1 MGVNDVSKEP
11 MFKAISI
18 KELRTTQDITDEYQT
33 DVNILFVFRKPLIL
47 SIKNGEIEYN
57 AVIDCVRLYN
67 EWMAEELSLDYVS
80 NTSTI
85 TGIPV
90 SPEIIKACKERLKR
104 SRDPKMKHYNFDENF
119 DEMLEKWGSN
129 E

>member
-1 MGVNDVSKEP
+1 MGVNDVNKEL
-11 MFKAISI
+11 MFKATSI

-33 DVNILFVFRKPLIL
+33 DVNIMFVFRKPLIL

-90 SPEIIKACKERLKR
+90 SPEIIRACKERLKR
-104 SRDPKMKHYNFDENF
+104 SRDPKMKNYNFDDNF
-119 DEMLEKWGSN
+119 DEMLEKWGQN